1 MKSSKDNSNK
11 ILDLSLSLKNIA
23 KMSDDEILSK
33 INKAE
38 IEKKIESEFS
48 DLYAR
53 LNYGDDFLKIFA
65 EKPEL
70 IFEYEKIVKSL
81 TFDFNITQIT
91 TRKFKVGDYL
101 SVIFPE
107 NIDKSL
113 KTKMNV
119 RIKEFKE
126 SSDWKSLIYYVEANS
141 RYESKEKLIKY
152 LHKKVKEHLYFS
164 HYIYHSKKSSRHDRL
179 KIIDLYIDKNKSLS
193 CTKKDHLLEL
203 INIKIGIDDT
213 TSFLSPNNKI
223 LIKNYCDEIRKKALK
238 VSVKSLTEE
247 SIFTISDVEVGSAT
261 LDYLS
266 DDVIKSDLRYNNSFS
281 ELKNIISY
289 ETKENKKRFADI
301 ITELLL
307 E

>member
-1 MKSSKDNSNK
+1 M
-11 ILDLSLSLKNIA
+11 
-23 KMSDDEILSK
+23 
-33 INKAE
+33 
-38 IEKKIESEFS
+38 
-48 DLYAR
+48 
-53 LNYGDDFLKIFA
+53 
-65 EKPEL
+65 
-70 IFEYEKIVKSL
+70 
-81 TFDFNITQIT
+81 
-91 TRKFKVGDYL
+91 
-101 SVIFPE
+101 
-107 NIDKSL
+107 
-113 KTKMNV
+113 
-119 RIKEFKE
+119 
-126 SSDWKSLIYYVEANS
+126 IYYVEANS

-223 LIKNYCDEIRKKALK
+223 FLKSFIENETNKFLIKNYCDEIRKKALK